1 MTILPYPEP
10 VDESTTEKF
19 GRKHFARK
27 GTIMKNGNS
36 TMSYILRALG
46 ILPMLAMLAAS
57 FCPAHAA
64 QLQVNSN
71 IPFTCAS
78 VLGGDTANGTPVILY
93 SCGDG
98 PPQQWNY
105 NDGQLQGIGTANG
118 VTTCLEANG
127 STAGSKVVISA
138 CSGGQNQQWYFQ
150 DNNVVV
156 VEGNLCLDSSPGLGN
171 QLVVNACTP
180 ATSQNWIVRGME
192 IQLNSNAPYVCF
204 SVDGSLTANGTQVLS
219 YSCAEGPAESWY
231 FESGEIVGLGTNGTK
246 TKCLT
251 AGGTTSGSL
260 VEISTCNGGA
270 KQKWL
275 MAPGARVGGSSS
287 ADVIAITFGNT
298 NLCVDSAG
306 GQPLGGGTQLLLN
319 TCTGVS
325 SQNWIVR

>member
-1 MTILPYPEP
+1 LKKEQ
-10 VDESTTEKF
+10 F
-19 GRKHFARK
+19 
-27 GTIMKNGNS
+27 MKNETS
-36 TMSYILRALG
+36 TMSYILRAFG
-46 ILPMLAMLAAS
+46 ILPLLAILAAS

-78 VLGGDTANGTPVILY
+78 VQGGNTANGTPVILY

-105 NDGQLQGIGTANG
+105 IDGQLQGIGTANG

-127 STAGSKVVISA
+127 STSGSKVVLSA
-138 CSGGQNQQWYFQ
+138 CNGGQNQQWYFQ

-192 IQLNSNAPYVCF
+192 IQLNSDAPYVCF
-204 SVDGSLTANGTQVLS
+204 SVDGSLAANGTQVLS
-219 YSCAEGPAESWY
+219 YSCAEGPAELWY
-231 FESGEIVGLGTNGTK
+231 FESGQIVGLGTNGTK
-246 TKCLT
+246 TKCLA
-251 AGGTTSGSL
+251 AGGTTPGSL
-260 VEISTCNGGA
+260 VEISACTGGE

-275 MAPGARVGGSSS
+275 MVPGTRVGASSS
-287 ADVIAITFGNT
+287 AAVIVITFGDR
-298 NLCVDSAG
+298 NLCVDSSG
-306 GQPLGGGTQLLLN
+306 GQPVGDGTQLVLN
-319 TCTGVS
+319 TCTAVA

>member
-1 MTILPYPEP
+1 
-10 VDESTTEKF
+10 
-19 GRKHFARK
+19 
-27 GTIMKNGNS
+27 MKNDTS
-36 TMSYILRALG
+36 TMSYILRAFG
-46 ILPMLAMLAAS
+46 ILPLLAILAAS

-78 VLGGDTANGTPVILY
+78 VQGGNTANGTPVILY

-105 NDGQLQGIGTANG
+105 IDGQLEGIGTANG

-127 STAGSKVVISA
+127 STSGSKVVLSA
-138 CSGGQNQQWYFQ
+138 CNGGQNQQWYFQ

-156 VEGNLCLDSSPGLGN
+156 VEGNLCLDSSPGLDN

-231 FESGEIVGLGTNGTK
+231 FESGQIVGLGTNGTK
-246 TKCLT
+246 TKCLA
-251 AGGTTSGSL
+251 AGGTTPGSL
-260 VEISTCNGGA
+260 VEISACTGGE

-275 MAPGARVGGSSS
+275 MVPGTRVGSSS
-287 ADVIAITFGNT
+287 SAAVIVITFGDK
-298 NLCVDSAG
+298 NLCVDSSG
-306 GQPLGGGTQLLLN
+306 GQPVGDGTQLVLN
-319 TCTGVS
+319 TCTAVA